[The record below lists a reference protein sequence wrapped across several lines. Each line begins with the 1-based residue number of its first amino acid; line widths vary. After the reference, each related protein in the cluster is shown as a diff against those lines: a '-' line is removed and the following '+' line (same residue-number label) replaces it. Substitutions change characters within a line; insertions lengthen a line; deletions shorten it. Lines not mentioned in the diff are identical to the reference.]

1 MEIMKFKHDEVIA
14 EKNDKVVYWYL
25 IQEGT
30 VIQKLGSSTITLE
43 KNAIIGILEKDMFLC
58 DYIAGE
64 DAVLA
69 AFVCRNDTDLKN
81 LLTRQ
86 EKIRNVFLRTAIWQR
101 HQMLKLYSD
110 LSNKTRQFH
119 MFVES
124 LFDDYKTLC
133 AKYKIEISPFPR
145 INLFNSLEMR
155 HKAEVW
161 EINNSTSIATKY
173 MQEYLQLMGKD
184 DSLTVGVIMET
195 AAQMRR
201 FALGIGE
208 MDSYLAYNKDILISD
223 TRNDLFA
230 LLFDLSIKTYAK
242 KYDIEPIKKDLDLI
256 ANVALKLD
264 IYNNNI
270 LTRRINE
277 FKNYD
282 YSAALTEANALQSS
296 TRKEIDIMT
305 EDCLTHILSYAGLN
319 DTEMDQSIEV
329 IEAYLKLPDK
339 YSTDKEVH
347 ALRRNVTTIFYDVYH
362 KVFMRAVKNEQTLT
376 PVLEMF
382 LNFGFMDVAFVG
394 EENAMKLY
402 DLAAHLDICRSTHI
416 YTIYEWLK
424 CIYRGEKNTSK
435 NEFDMD
441 YITDVAEMY
450 RRHKITKEEFD
461 AYKDDRERMVDF
473 EIKNMFA
480 SVNKQTYGRITTFC
494 PILCETDLMNSV
506 DKMLVTADKLEDS
519 LNAIRKVDFSIFYR
533 EIMFSDPDKGIN
545 CEKIMKEV
553 LPDIVLMPNAGSRS
567 TMWQETS
574 GVKSDTPGRF
584 MFPIFTM
591 SDVNELMIH
600 VLGAFRWEMCRKLQ
614 GVHWND
620 IRDKS
625 LTAEYCSYIQF
636 YRKNNE
642 LSPDAKEKIK
652 LALARAK
659 NNYKDVFVGD
669 YANWINYESKG
680 SFRLNKIAR
689 DILVRYCPF
698 EKAVRS
704 ELKENPIYHASITQY
719 ETQNAKTL
727 RRYQAVCDKYVK
739 AGGEMTEDLK
749 DNLLFYQM

>member
-1 MEIMKFKHDEVIA
+1 MEIMKFKPDEVIA

-30 VIQKLGSSTITLE
+30 VIQKLGSSSIKLE

-64 DAVLA
+64 DTVLA

-110 LSNKTRQFH
+110 LDNKTRQFH

-124 LFDDYKTLC
+124 LYNDYKTLC
-133 AKYKIEISPFPR
+133 AKFKIEMNPFPR
-145 INLFNSLEMR
+145 ITLFNSLEMR

-173 MQEYLQLMGKD
+173 MQDYLQLMGKD
-184 DSLTVGVIMET
+184 DSMTVGVIMET

-208 MDSYLAYNKDILISD
+208 MDTYLSYNKDILISD

-230 LLFDLSIKTYAK
+230 LFFDLSIKTHAK
-242 KYDIEPIKKDLDLI
+242 KYDIEPITKDLDLI
-256 ANVALKLD
+256 ANVAVKLG

-277 FKNYD
+277 AKNYN
-282 YSAALTEANALQSS
+282 YAATQSDSEAISDN

-305 EDCLTHILSYAGLN
+305 EDCLAHILSYAGLN
-319 DTEMDQSIEV
+319 DVDMDKTIEL
-329 IEAYLKLPDK
+329 IESYLKLPDK

-347 ALRRNVTTIFYDVYH
+347 ALRRNLTTTFYDIYH
-362 KVFMRAVKNEQTLT
+362 KVFMRGVKDEASLT
-376 PVLEMF
+376 PVLQMF

-394 EENAMKLY
+394 EENALKLY
-402 DLAAHLDICRSTHI
+402 ELSAHLDICHSTHI

-424 CIYRGEKNTSK
+424 CIYKGEKNTSK

-441 YITDVAEMY
+441 YISDITEMLK
-450 RRHKITKEEFD
+450 RHKITKEEFEE
-461 AYKDDRERMVDF
+461 YKDDRERMVDF
-473 EIKNMFA
+473 EIKNMFS
-480 SVNKQTYGRITTFC
+480 SVGKQTYGRVTTFC
-494 PILCETDLMNSV
+494 PILCENDLMNAV
-506 DKMLVTADKLEDS
+506 DKMLVTADKLEES
-519 LNAIRKVDFSIFYR
+519 LNAIRKVDYSVFYR
-533 EIMFSDPDKGIN
+533 EVMFSDPDKGIQ

-553 LPDIVLMPNAGSRS
+553 LPDIILMPNTGIRS

-574 GVKSDTPGRF
+574 GIKSDTPGRF

-591 SDVNELMIH
+591 ADVNDLMLQ
-600 VLGAFRWEMCRKLQ
+600 VMGAFRWEMCRKLQ

-642 LSPDAKEKIK
+642 LSSDAKEKIK
-652 LALARAK
+652 SALAKAK
-659 NNYKDVFVGD
+659 NNYKEVFIGD
-669 YANWINYESKG
+669 YINWINYESKG
-680 SFRLNKIAR
+680 SFRLNKISR

-698 EKAVRS
+698 EKAVRN
-704 ELKENPIYHASITQY
+704 ELKENPIYQASISKFEIQT
-719 ETQNAKTL
+719 AKTL
-727 RRYQAVCDKYVK
+727 RRYQAVYDKYVK
-739 AGGEMTEDLK
+739 AGGESTQDLK
-749 DNLLFYQM
+749 DNILFYQM